1 MEKKILHHKCKAK
14 KQGGPKMSSNAF
26 VPGVHTSNK
35 NPVSSSYL
43 PFGTKKTNSCGRY
56 RAKQKMLRCKEV
68 RLTSRI
74 EKRASARLYPETYQK
89 PKDPLRCIL
98 SCPTYAPDP
107 AKRPTVRWLSPSS
120 STTWNLPLR
129 LPAYQISHTTGY
141 LKILKRRFFPRIN
154 SPNQ

>member
-1 MEKKILHHKCKAK
+1 
-14 KQGGPKMSSNAF
+14 
-26 VPGVHTSNK
+26 
-35 NPVSSSYL
+35 
-43 PFGTKKTNSCGRY
+43 
-56 RAKQKMLRCKEV
+56 MLRCKEV
-68 RLTSRI
+68 RLTLRK

-107 AKRPTVRWLSPSS
+107 AKRPTIRWLSPSS

-141 LKILKRRFFPRIN
+141 LKILKRRFFSRINPRISKLLPHCAPFFFLKIIPLAAEISISN
-154 SPNQ
+154 AQFLFIPLFPAPSPGSDEVCGGGERL